1 MIVLKP
7 GEPTPDLSS
16 SDLENN
22 KSSSQNS
29 RCGSANRVESFLP
42 KIKRKDDI
50 SAHLADTL
58 HESAINLTS
67 EMELSERNSKKIPE
81 KSMVE
86 VSPTQ
91 RAPLELSAQFL
102 DAVMSKDYKS
112 AKLLCSQILAIEPH
126 NQTCREFECVLNEA
140 LTLDSDSS
148 EEETDESDSDFE
160 EEEEEEE
167 EGEVC
172 ETSGESDA
180 EDGDD
185 DDDDDDDDDLTAE
198 EVNKLNLL
206 VGGINI
212 VKKER

>member
-112 AKLLCSQILAIEPH
+112 AKLLCSQK
-126 NQTCREFECVLNEA
+126 
-140 LTLDSDSS
+140 DSDSS